1 VSNRTLTLD
10 DQLYDYL
17 LNVSLREPE
26 VLARLRQET
35 RDLPQARMQI
45 APEQGQFMALLI
57 RMLDARRVLEVGTF
71 TGYSTLIMALALPED
86 GRIVTCDVSEDWT
99 AVAIRY
105 WQEAGVVHRIDLQLR
120 PALETLRELIDAGN
134 LDLFDFAFIDADK
147 AQYHDY
153 YEAALRLI
161 RPGGVIAIDNTLW
174 GGSVVDMDKTDP
186 DTNAIRAFNTALA
199 SDERVNLSLL
209 PIGDGL
215 TLVQKRT

>member
-1 VSNRTLTLD
+1 MSNRTLTLD
-10 DQLYDYL
+10 DRLYDYL

-26 VLARLRQET
+26 ILARLRQET

-71 TGYSTLIMALALPED
+71 TGYSALAMALAMPED

-99 AVAIRY
+99 AVAKRY
-105 WQEAGVVHRIDLQLR
+105 WIEAKVAHRIDLRLR
-120 PALETLRELIDAGN
+120 PALETLRDLIDSGN
-134 LDLFDFAFIDADK
+134 ANQFDFAFIDADK
-147 AQYHDY
+147 AQYRDY

-174 GGSVVDMDKTDP
+174 GGSVVNVNKTDP
-186 DTNAIRAFNTALA
+186 DTNAIRAFNAVLK
-199 SDERVNLSLL
+199 SDDRIDLSLV

-215 TLVQKRT
+215 TLAYKRR

>member
-1 VSNRTLTLD
+1 MSNRTLTLD
-10 DQLYDYL
+10 DRLYDYL

-26 VLARLRQET
+26 ILARLRQET

-57 RMLDARRVLEVGTF
+57 RILDARRVLEVGTF
-71 TGYSTLIMALALPED
+71 TGYSALAMALAMPKD

-99 AVAIRY
+99 AVAKRY
-105 WQEAGVVHRIDLQLR
+105 WIEAKVAHRIDLRLR
-120 PALETLRELIDAGN
+120 PALETLRDLIDSGN
-134 LDLFDFAFIDADK
+134 ANQFDFAFIDADK
-147 AQYHDY
+147 AQYSDY

-174 GGSVVDMDKTDP
+174 GGSVVNVNKTDP
-186 DTNAIRAFNTALA
+186 DTNAIRAFNAVLK
-199 SDERVNLSLL
+199 SDDRIDLSLV

-215 TLVQKRT
+215 TLAYKRR